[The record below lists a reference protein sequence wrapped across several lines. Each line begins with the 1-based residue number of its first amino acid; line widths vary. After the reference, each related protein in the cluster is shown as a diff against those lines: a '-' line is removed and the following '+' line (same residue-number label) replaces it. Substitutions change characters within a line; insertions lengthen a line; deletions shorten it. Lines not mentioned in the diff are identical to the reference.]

1 MTAQSTAERPG
12 VSLGRLA
19 TSSYRAWNPSMGVP
33 VRASLGVPRWF
44 QAPVVDLPSVWPFG
58 LFKAGLEPEE
68 FTRRY
73 RHRLHRQQ
81 HRVLRELAD
90 LREAY
95 GDLCLLCHEPAG
107 AFCHRQVLA
116 AWLEEKLG
124 EPVEEIGGGE
134 R

>member
-1 MTAQSTAERPG
+1 M
-12 VSLGRLA
+12 
-19 TSSYRAWNPSMGVP
+19 P

-44 QAPVVDLPSVWPFG
+44 HAPVVDLPSVWPFG

-81 HRVLRELAD
+81 HRVLREVRE

-95 GDLCLLCHEPAG
+95 GDLVLLCHEPAG
-107 AFCHRQVLA
+107 TFCHRVALA
-116 AWLEEKLG
+116 TWLEEKLG
-124 EPVEEIGGGE
+124 EPEEVMPPTP
-134 R
+134 